1 MTLPRFFPAF
11 SARPS
16 TRTDVIRAL
25 IGSLVC
31 LLHWPRL
38 TSPSLLSG
46 VVKRAKYA
54 CAREIAS
61 HEIGHTRVTFLAKE
75 NVFTR
80 ASCIAYSTIHKKN
93 EGKLV
98 VGCFETPLKNVEWV
112 LCIAVTPELFTKLI
126 RSKHEWFKLR
136 RYTSPLDSSE
146 EPLFVPAE
154 EKNPISLIR
163 KPVLSG

>member
-25 IGSLVC
+25 ISSLVC

-54 CAREIAS
+54 SAREIAS
-61 HEIGHTRVTFLAKE
+61 HEVGHTRVAFLAKE
-75 NVFTR
+75 NVFTL
-80 ASCIAYSTIHKKN
+80 ASCIAYSTIPKEN
-93 EGKLV
+93 EEILV
-98 VGCFETPLKNVEWV
+98 VCCFETPLKNV
-112 LCIAVTPELFTKLI
+112 
-126 RSKHEWFKLR
+126 
-136 RYTSPLDSSE
+136 
-146 EPLFVPAE
+146 
-154 EKNPISLIR
+154 
-163 KPVLSG
+163 G

>member
-1 MTLPRFFPAF
+1 MTLPRFFPAY

-98 VGCFETPLKNVEWV
+98 VGCFETPLKNVE
-112 LCIAVTPELFTKLI
+112 
-126 RSKHEWFKLR
+126 
-136 RYTSPLDSSE
+136 
-146 EPLFVPAE
+146 
-154 EKNPISLIR
+154 
-163 KPVLSG
+163 

>member
-61 HEIGHTRVTFLAKE
+61 RVTFLAKE

-98 VGCFETPLKNVEWV
+98 VGCFETPLKNVE
-112 LCIAVTPELFTKLI
+112 
-126 RSKHEWFKLR
+126 
-136 RYTSPLDSSE
+136 
-146 EPLFVPAE
+146 
-154 EKNPISLIR
+154 
-163 KPVLSG
+163 